1 MTENKIYLEPQIPE
15 SLLNTFMPIKF
26 EHPILTKEGVGKLQ
40 ITIEPDRKKITAGF
54 KSNNFGNKPD
64 ILSNSYS
71 IN

>member
-1 MTENKIYLEPQIPE
+1 
-15 SLLNTFMPIKF
+15 MPIKL

-40 ITIEPDRKKITAGF
+40 ITIEPDRKRLTAGF
-54 KSNNFGNKPD
+54 KNNNFENKPD